1 MVNYNIYQLTMTS
14 TEKLSSQP
22 NLEENDLKKV
32 EQLPT
37 LSALVLLFIALIA
50 LSLAAIFIRFSEM
63 EISSNATVFNRLW
76 IAMTIFG
83 VGSGIKQIQL
93 YRSKDLI
100 PQAVNLE
107 NFSFLNNLKLL
118 LIMGVTSSIYITLW
132 AWSLTQTSFANSIV
146 LRSLTPVFTTFF
158 GWLFLGQYF
167 ETTFLVGIAIALCG
181 AIVIGITDFSY
192 STNNITGDVAALLA
206 AIFYGVYLLSVEKLR
221 TRFSSSTI
229 LLWRCFIGTVLTL
242 PIVILSEQPIFP
254 YSLSGWLAVISQAV
268 VCQVLGQG
276 LLAQSLNQL
285 SSGFVATS
293 LLLEPMITAF
303 IAWVIFS
310 EQLTFIN
317 CIAFCIVLLGVYLA
331 KPRELTINTKE

>member
-107 NFSFLNNLKLL
+107 NFSFLFC
-118 LIMGVTSSIYITLW
+118 
-132 AWSLTQTSFANSIV
+132 LT
-146 LRSLTPVFTTFF
+146 
-158 GWLFLGQYF
+158 
-167 ETTFLVGIAIALCG
+167 C
-181 AIVIGITDFSY
+181 
-192 STNNITGDVAALLA
+192 
-206 AIFYGVYLLSVEKLR
+206 K
-221 TRFSSSTI
+221 
-229 LLWRCFIGTVLTL
+229 
-242 PIVILSEQPIFP
+242 
-254 YSLSGWLAVISQAV
+254 
-268 VCQVLGQG
+268 
-276 LLAQSLNQL
+276 
-285 SSGFVATS
+285 
-293 LLLEPMITAF
+293 
-303 IAWVIFS
+303 
-310 EQLTFIN
+310 
-317 CIAFCIVLLGVYLA
+317 
-331 KPRELTINTKE
+331 